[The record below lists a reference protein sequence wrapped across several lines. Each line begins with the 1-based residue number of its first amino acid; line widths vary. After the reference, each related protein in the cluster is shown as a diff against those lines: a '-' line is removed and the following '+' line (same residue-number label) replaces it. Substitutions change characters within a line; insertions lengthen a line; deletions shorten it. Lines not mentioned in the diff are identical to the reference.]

1 MKPTLR
7 QKRRAPGRFRYPM
20 CRLRRHTYI
29 PAARPQG
36 IQIMIYDLAIIG
48 GGPAGVTAAIYG
60 ARKALKTLLLTKDFF
75 GQVGK
80 ASLVENY
87 PGFPKITGLE
97 LMKKFKEHLKKF
109 SLPLKE
115 GIDVDSIRKEK
126 NVFEIKT
133 AKNEVF
139 TARAVIV
146 CAGRYPRPLKVPGE
160 TEFLGKGVSICAT
173 CDAPLFKGKTVAVVG
188 GGNAGLQ
195 AVLELADYAKKVY
208 ILEIGPKLIADEINQ
223 ERAQKNKK
231 VEIILKAK
239 TLEIKGK
246 NRVESLVYQD
256 LAGNKTKELKVDGV
270 FIEAGYV
277 ATSDFL
283 KGLVDFNSKGEVV
296 IDPKTGQTRTPG
308 LFAAGDA
315 TDTKYKQIIIAAGEG
330 AKAALSAYEHLQT

>member
-1 MKPTLR
+1 MT
-7 QKRRAPGRFRYPM
+7 
-20 CRLRRHTYI
+20 
-29 PAARPQG
+29 
-36 IQIMIYDLAIIG
+36 YDLIIIG

-87 PGFPKITGLE
+87 PGFSEITGLE
-97 LMKKFKEHLKKF
+97 LMKKFKKHLKKF
-109 SLPLKE
+109 SLPMKE
-115 GIDVDSIRKEK
+115 GIDVDSIVKK
-126 NVFEIKT
+126 GNVFEIKT
-133 AKNEVF
+133 SKKEIF
-139 TARAVIV
+139 KSKAVVV

-160 TEFLGKGVSICAT
+160 TEFMGKGVSVCAT

-208 ILEIGPKLIADEINQ
+208 VLEIGSKLIADEVNQ
-223 ERAQKNKK
+223 ERARKNKK

-246 NRVESLVYQD
+246 NMVESLVYQS
-256 LAGNKTKELKVDGV
+256 LADQKIKELKVDGV

-283 KGLVDFNSKGEVV
+283 QGLVDFNSKGEVV
-296 IDPKTGQTRTPG
+296 VDPKTGQTRTPG

-330 AKAALSAYEHLQT
+330 AKAALSAYEYLQRLK

>member
-1 MKPTLR
+1 
-7 QKRRAPGRFRYPM
+7 
-20 CRLRRHTYI
+20 
-29 PAARPQG
+29 
-36 IQIMIYDLAIIG
+36 MIYDLIIIG

-97 LMKKFKEHLKKF
+97 LMKKFREHLKKF
-109 SLPLKE
+109 SLPIKE
-115 GIDVDSIRKEK
+115 GIDVDSISKKR

-133 AKNEVF
+133 AKKEVF
-139 TARAVIV
+139 RSKTVVV

-160 TEFLGKGVSICAT
+160 TEFLGKGVSVCAT
-173 CDAPLFKGKTVAVVG
+173 CDAPLFKSKTVAVVG

-208 ILEIGPKLIADEINQ
+208 VLEIGSKLIADEVNQ
-223 ERAQKNKK
+223 ERARKNKK
-231 VEIILKAK
+231 VEIILRAK

-246 NRVESLVYQD
+246 NTVESLVYQSLTD
-256 LAGNKTKELKVDGV
+256 GKAKELKVDGV
-270 FIEAGYV
+270 FVEAGYV

-283 KGLVDFNSKGEVV
+283 KGLIDFNDKNEIIVN
-296 IDPKTGQTRTPG
+296 PRTNETSLVG

-330 AKAALSAYEHLQT
+330 AKAALSAYEYLQTISN